1 MKLYYMP
8 GACSMA
14 SHIVANETGQPID
27 LVKVNGADKTT
38 ADGRDFLTINPNGY
52 VPALELG
59 DGTILT
65 ENIALLD
72 FLASGDL
79 ALADDKIERA
89 KLLGLLS
96 FLTSELHKAFS
107 PFFAPTKPADP
118 AVKDKL
124 DKRIAH
130 VEKMLSDGR
139 AYLTGDRFTVAD
151 AYAFV
156 ILNWSGGI
164 GHSLDPY
171 PNIRAFQQ
179 RVGARPAVQ
188 RALIEERLVKA

>member
-14 SHIVANETGQPID
+14 AHIIANEVGQAIE

-38 ADGRDFLTINPNGY
+38 ADGKDFLDVNPNGY

-59 DGTILT
+59 DGTVLT

-79 ALADDKIERA
+79 ALPDDKIGRA
-89 KLLGLLS
+89 KLFGLLS

-124 DKRIAH
+124 DKRISH
-130 VEKMLSDGR
+130 VEQLLSDGR
-139 AYLTGDRFTVAD
+139 RYLTGDLFTVAD

-156 ILNWSGGI
+156 ILNWSGAI
-164 GHSLDPY
+164 GHSLESY

-188 RALIEERLVKA
+188 KALVEEGLVKA